1 MSKPNVTT
9 SEMARCL
16 EILRSA
22 TEPMVAAGIAARIYL
37 AGKRET
43 QRRHVRAIVKALRES
58 GSMIVAT
65 LQGGYYLTED
75 ENMWRKY
82 LNGRQIDA
90 KSILKET
97 HRKKKVLA
105 EANGQELLFDNR
117 IVGGS
122 ATIGAAQGL

>member
-75 ENMWRKY
+75 ETMWRKY
-82 LNGRQIDA
+82 LDGRQIDA